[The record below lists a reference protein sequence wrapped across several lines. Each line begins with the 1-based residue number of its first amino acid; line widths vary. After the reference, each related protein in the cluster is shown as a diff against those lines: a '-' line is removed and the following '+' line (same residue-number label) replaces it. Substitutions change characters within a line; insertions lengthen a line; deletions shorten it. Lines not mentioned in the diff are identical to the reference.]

1 MSSLCP
7 AKKPKLESTTVNPNW
22 LELPRDA
29 TSNILQRLGAV
40 EILTKARYVCPY
52 WWNICKDPFMWRK
65 IHMGTSHLY
74 FQFSNRGTPDLDRLV
89 NLCQYAV
96 DLSSGHLEKIDI
108 YRFGTDDLLKYIAE
122 RKYTHFIFL
131 SSLFRDIYFV
141 ILIN

>member
-1 MSSLCP
+1 MSFSCP
-7 AKKPKLESTTVNPNW
+7 TKKPKLESTTARAKPNW
-22 LELPRDA
+22 LELPRDV

-65 IHMGTSHLY
+65 IHMGRSHLY
-74 FQFSNRGTPDLDRLV
+74 FQFANRGTPDLNRLV

-108 YRFGTDDLLKYIAE
+108 YGFGTDDLLQYIADRE
-122 RKYTHFIFL
+122 SNLRCI
-131 SSLFRDIYFV
+131 
-141 ILIN
+141 

>member
-1 MSSLCP
+1 MSSSCP

-22 LELPRDA
+22 LELPRDV

-65 IHMGTSHLY
+65 INMGRFHLC
-74 FQFSNRGTPDLDRLV
+74 FSSFNLGTRNLDRLV

-96 DLSSGHLEKIDI
+96 DLSSGHLEEIDI
-108 YRFGTDDLLKYIAE
+108 YSFGTVDLLQYIAD
-122 RKYTHFIFL
+122 R
-131 SSLFRDIYFV
+131 
-141 ILIN
+141 

>member
-108 YRFGTDDLLKYIAE
+108 YRFGTDDLLKYIAD
-122 RKYTHFIFL
+122 R
-131 SSLFRDIYFV
+131 
-141 ILIN
+141 